1 MKNNTLTGE
10 RLKECRITAGYK
22 KQEDVAKILNVQ
34 RQIISYYETG
44 ERKPNIDDLV
54 KLAKLYN
61 TSTDYLLG
69 LSDVV
74 TTNVNIKSICEY
86 TGLTEDSVNNLLDI
100 NEEKNDYKDSYK
112 DSIFEAD
119 KTIYKFKQATL
130 FFINCIL
137 EDRLS
142 LNAMSI
148 SFYEYFKLLSDK
160 SYAPY
165 IQNLAEAFEELQAE
179 QQNKDNNMCV
189 VPKCEMMDYRFYSF
203 INQFSETIK
212 NKAKEKSLF
221 FEE

>member
-1 MKNNTLTGE
+1 MGDLTKKLIGTRINTALAAVN
-10 RLKECRITAGYK
+10 LKQKDLAKELDVTDNTVSYWCNGSRIPNTEQIIQIAR
-22 KQEDVAKILNVQ
+22 VLNV
-34 RQIISYYETG
+34 S
-44 ERKPNIDDLV
+44 
-54 KLAKLYN
+54 
-61 TSTDYLLG
+61 SDYLLG
-69 LSDVV
+69 LSDVATKNEDV
-74 TTNVNIKSICEY
+74 QYICEF
-86 TGLTEDSVNNLLDI
+86 TGLSADSVNNLLDI
-100 NEEKNDYKDSYK
+100 NYEKKNYK

-119 KTIYKFKQATL
+119 KTTYKFKQATL

-160 SYAPY
+160 SYDPY

-179 QQNKDNNMCV
+179 QKNKDNNICV
-189 VPKCEMMDYRFYSF
+189 VPKSEMMDYRFYSF